1 MSVCVCVWGARSVC
15 FLWLVGRPTN
25 QPNQPSF
32 SHSPGRADGAIA
44 PPRILG
50 DALGA
55 SPFTITLDA
64 ASSPPQAAA
73 ETVTV
78 YQSDPSHH
86 PRRCAA
92 ATAAVMAYGL
102 RTGAV
107 RLLAR
112 GSSERALA
120 KGHDAPIVDI
130 AFGPSDSDASSDT
143 ASRAL
148 LATVDGAGIAG
159 IWAVAGGG
167 GAPLEAACAALVA
180 PHAAAGAA
188 PATRAVAWHPKVA
201 GLLALSAGPDVLLL
215 DVASVAETRAAGGAA
230 PTPTRI
236 GGGAPSTDGHA
247 SLPHTAPSAVTA
259 LAFSPSGSHLAA
271 GRDDGSVSMWS
282 LPGGGDAADAVDA
295 AAAARAAVSIPTAT
309 TPITGAEFV
318 PLGGRPVLVV
328 AADGVLALV
337 DAVAGTSL
345 ASVAVVGS
353 DGAPAP
359 LTALA
364 VGAPPPG
371 STLPPLAVASAHAAG
386 ELVAITLTA
395 DGRAPAAAARLRAAV
410 LSASIAPA
418 APWATLLTVQPDAV
432 NLLTVDAA
440 AAAAAVGAPPRAV
453 SAPKC
458 APAPPAASAPASGTS
473 SPKPPPPKPAP
484 PPKATVSLT
493 RLLTP
498 SQLMGGA
505 SPRLG
510 ARAASGDGATVA
522 PPLRSHTA
530 SPAPPPHA
538 PVVAAAPPSATAIT
552 SMDAAAIAAIVR
564 DEVRAEGARA
574 ALAHEAAAA
583 RLLDA
588 AARFAAD
595 DRAALVVAEH
605 AAMEKVLATV
615 SASVNRD
622 LPAKLVAAL
631 GGANNGGGVSGDA
644 LAAAL
649 SAPPAAAV
657 LQGAVASAVDA
668 ALPSALATALGPAFR
683 YAFEGTI
690 VPRFEAAC
698 RELFA
703 QVQATFEGGLSE
715 HLSAAGGASAE
726 TAASLRSTTNK
737 LTAAVDTLQSDV
749 ATTQRAVAAAAAA
762 VATAAARAPAP
773 SRASPAAAAD
783 PRATVDALLTAG
795 DFGAALEA
803 ALEAGDVDVVASV
816 AARVDASALAD
827 GGTAA
832 TLSQAALLSLLQQLG
847 SDLDRD
853 TETKLAW
860 VREAA
865 LALAPRDASL
875 GTHARPTLATL
886 LDHLKRVA
894 SGAGGVSSGA
904 ASQARLAVHVVNSLL
919 HQCA

>member
-1 MSVCVCVWGARSVC
+1 MCVCLEGWEAPVFSGLRGGHV
-15 FLWLVGRPTN
+15 N
-25 QPNQPSF
+25 QPTLPSL
-32 SHSPGRADGAIA
+32 SHPTGRADGATP

-50 DALGA
+50 DALTGS
-55 SPFTITLDA
+55 SPFTVTLDA
-64 ASSPPQAAA
+64 ASSLPQAAA

-92 ATAAVMAYGL
+92 ATPSVMAYGL

-120 KGHDAPIVDI
+120 KGHEGPIVDI
-130 AFGPSDSDASSDT
+130 AFGPPDADASDAS
-143 ASRAL
+143 RVL

-180 PHAAAGAA
+180 PHSVSGASPSA
-188 PATRAVAWHPKVA
+188 RAVAWHPKVG

-215 DVASVAETRAAGGAA
+215 DVASVAETPAADGGV

-236 GGGAPSTDGHA
+236 GGGAPSPDGHA
-247 SLPHTAPSAVTA
+247 SLPHTSTAAVTA
-259 LAFSPSGSHLAA
+259 LAFSASGSHLAA
-271 GRDDGSVSMWS
+271 GRDDGSVSVWS

-295 AAAARAAVSIPTAT
+295 AAAARAAVSIAAAP

-318 PLGGRPVLVV
+318 PLGGRPVLVI
-328 AADGVLALV
+328 AADGVLALL
-337 DAVAGTSL
+337 DAVAGATL
-345 ASVAVVGS
+345 ARVAVAGG

-371 STLPPLAVASAHAAG
+371 SSLPPLAIASAQAAG

-395 DGRAPAAAARLRAAV
+395 DGRAPAAAARLRAAAAV
-410 LSASIAPA
+410 LSASLAPA
-418 APWATLLTVQPDAV
+418 ALWATLLTVQPDAV

-440 AAAAAVGAPPRAV
+440 AAAAAVGAPPRAAV
-453 SAPKC
+453 PAPKRV
-458 APAPPAASAPASGTS
+458 AASAPSPGAS
-473 SPKPPPPKPAP
+473 SPRPPPPPNPAP
-484 PPKATVSLT
+484 PPKAAVPLT

-505 SPRLG
+505 SPRSG
-510 ARAASGDGATVA
+510 ARAASGDGAPVA

-530 SPAPPPHA
+530 SPAPPPPPHA
-538 PVVAAAPPSATAIT
+538 PVVAAAPPST

-588 AARFAAD
+588 AARSAAD
-595 DRAALVVAEH
+595 DRAALVSAEH

-622 LPAKLVAAL
+622 LPTKLVAAL
-631 GGANNGGGVSGDA
+631 GGVERGGGVSGDA
-644 LAAAL
+644 LVSAL
-649 SAPPAAAV
+649 ASPPAAAV
-657 LQGAVASAVDA
+657 LQAAVASAVDA

-683 YAFEGTI
+683 AAFEGTI

-698 RELFA
+698 REMFA
-703 QVQATFEGGLSE
+703 QVQSMFEGGLSD
-715 HLSAAGGASAE
+715 HLSSAGGVAAD
-726 TAASLRSTTNK
+726 TAATLRDTAEK
-737 LTAAVDTLQSDV
+737 LTAAVDTLQTDV
-749 ATTQRAVAAAAAA
+749 ATTQRAVVAATAA
-762 VATAAARAPAP
+762 VATAAARAPPPA
-773 SRASPAAAAD
+773 RASPAPTTTD
-783 PRATVDALLTAG
+783 PRAMVDALLTAG
-795 DFGAALEA
+795 DVGAALEA
-803 ALEAGDVDVVASV
+803 SLEAGDVDVVASV
-816 AARVDASALAD
+816 ATRVDASALAD
-827 GGTAA
+827 GGAA
-832 TLSQAALLSLLQQLG
+832 ASLSQAALLSLLQQLG

-853 TETKLAW
+853 TDTKLAW

-865 LALAPRDASL
+865 LALDPRDASL

-894 SGAGGVSSGA
+894 SGAGGASSGA